1 MKKLIGLCLIVGLL
15 AACQP
20 STPTPPPESV
30 VTETLAESASQL
42 HGIWYNPNHS
52 GIILSINGSG
62 ESSDLTYSIYNE
74 ATTPYL
80 HQGDGAAKFENGNF
94 SHLTN
99 DGLCVNSPQATW
111 KFWLVKQDGFVIGMR
126 LELIGTDGCED
137 RAMVPSSDIWYYSGS
152 AAMPEGVERP
162 PKTGGELLGI
172 WYNQSGLLMNFD
184 ISRIDLSAGNAEFS
198 IMLYVPTT
206 NPWGEQGV
214 ETAKYENGK
223 FIWLTSES
231 VCADAPEAT
240 YEIAM
245 IVLNDEVIGIRPTV
259 VGDDLCAYRKS
270 NFNNRILRRVNHP
283 LE

>member
-1 MKKLIGLCLIVGLL
+1 
-15 AACQP
+15 
-20 STPTPPPESV
+20 
-30 VTETLAESASQL
+30 
-42 HGIWYNPNHS
+42 
-52 GIILSINGSG
+52 
-62 ESSDLTYSIYNE
+62 
-74 ATTPYL
+74 
-80 HQGDGAAKFENGNF
+80 
-94 SHLTN
+94 
-99 DGLCVNSPQATW
+99 
-111 KFWLVKQDGFVIGMR
+111 
-126 LELIGTDGCED
+126 
-137 RAMVPSSDIWYYSGS
+137 
-152 AAMPEGVERP
+152 
-162 PKTGGELLGI
+162 
-172 WYNQSGLLMNFD
+172 MNFD

-206 NPWGEQGV
+206 NPWGEKGT

-223 FIWLTSES
+223 FTWLTSES